1 MTNNNIS
8 GIIKKNKQRGVKK
21 MLKLQEI
28 ELELIEELKE
38 IAEEFMYMSRYA
50 KTQET
55 ADIMTDLRRS
65 LIKVTDSALD
75 YDLEQFN
82 NNWQELKYT
91 LVDLENA
98 IHEERDEADRLGRE
112 SPILNKL
119 DKSLMDVHNFE
130 VWNIDRMTKQPVVY

>member
-1 MTNNNIS
+1 
-8 GIIKKNKQRGVKK
+8 

-28 ELELIEELKE
+28 EVELIDELKE
-38 IAEEFMYMSRYA
+38 MEDEFMYMSRYA

-55 ADIMTDLRRS
+55 SDIMTDLRRS

-75 YDLEQFN
+75 YDLNKFN
-82 NNWQELKYT
+82 NNWQELKYS

-112 SPILNKL
+112 SPSLNKL
-119 DKSLMDVHNFE
+119 DRSLADIHKFE
-130 VWNIDRMTKQPVVY
+130 VWNIDRMTNQPVVS